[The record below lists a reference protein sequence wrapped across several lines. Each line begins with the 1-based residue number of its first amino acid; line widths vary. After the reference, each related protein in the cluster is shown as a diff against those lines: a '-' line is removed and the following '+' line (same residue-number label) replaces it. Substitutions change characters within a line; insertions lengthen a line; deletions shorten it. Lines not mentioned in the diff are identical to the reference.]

1 MSDMTPEEAAEW
13 GKSLNFEKVWAA
25 IAELA
30 KQIAEQSKEA
40 RELSKETDRKLAE
53 LAEQFKE
60 TREQSQEAARAV
72 KELAVQVKETDR
84 AVKELAV
91 QVKETDRAIKETDRA
106 IKELAVQVKETGRA
120 VKELV
125 EQSEKDR
132 EELTQLGK
140 TVKGVSNNVGGLN
153 RSMGEL
159 IEILIA
165 GRLWDKFPAYQLARA
180 YQRIPI
186 YDEKNQMKT
195 DIDILLVDT
204 NICMAVEVKRELNRK
219 DDVDDH
225 VKRMGIIRRYPPE
238 QVGNKQL
245 LGAMAGGIVDP
256 DVKEYAHKFGFFVLE
271 LSGEAV
277 HLIPSPDG
285 FEPRKW

>member
-1 MSDMTPEEAAEW
+1 MPEMTPEEAAEG
-13 GKSLNFEKVWAA
+13 GKNLNFEKVWVI
-25 IAELA
+25 IAEVA
-30 KQIAEQSKEA
+30 RKQAEAAEQSKI
-40 RELSKETDRKLAE
+40 TDRKLAE
-53 LAEQFKE
+53 LAEQSKE
-60 TREQSQEAARAV
+60 TDQKLAELAEQSKETDRAV
-72 KELAVQVKETDR
+72 KELTEQVKETDR
-84 AVKELAV
+84 AVKELTE
-91 QVKETDRAIKETDRA
+91 QVKETD
-106 IKELAVQVKETGRA
+106 RA

-125 EQSEKDR
+125 EQSGKDR
-132 EELTQLGK
+132 EELTQLEK

-165 GRLWDKFPAYQLARA
+165 GRLWDKFPGYQLVRA

-195 DIDILLVDT
+195 DIDILLVNT

-225 VKRMGIIRRYPPE
+225 LKRMGIIRRYPPE
-238 QVGNKQL
+238 QVGNKLL

-256 DVKEYAHKFGFFVLE
+256 DVKEYAHKSGFFVLE

-285 FEPRKW
+285 FKPQEW